1 MLYPNLDYKNNNFHK
16 DHLHPDDRYDELS
29 DELKEK
35 YPYWMYNSIVNLQM
49 LDANE
54 NESKG
59 KIPLKNWVEN
69 ELKKTN
75 NRKQFFFFYLI
86 PDIDLE
92 QSNFDEFYQKRKE
105 ILSKKLKDI
114 L

>member
-16 DHLHPDDRYDELS
+16 DHLHPDDCYAELS
-29 DELKEK
+29 TKLQEK
-35 YPYWMYNSIVNLQM
+35 YPYFMYNSIVNLQM

-59 KIPLKNWVEN
+59 KMQLDKWVEK
-69 ELKKTN
+69 ELRQTS
-75 NRKQFFFFYLI
+75 NRKQFFDAHLI
-86 PDIDLE
+86 PDIDLT
-92 QSNFDEFYQKRKE
+92 QKNFDEFYIKHKK
-105 ILSKKLKDI
+105 ILSNKLKSI